1 MSETAMA
8 DMTPWLVAAPAAIL
22 IVATGVAVAFWGH
35 ARSQI
40 AVAFVSLALQTLASL
55 FLLLEV
61 MANGPLAMS
70 MGGWPAP
77 FGIALVADPLS
88 AGLSLLTGII
98 GLAVVTYSVGDVLRK
113 HRKAGFYPLV
123 IALLLGVNGA
133 FLTGDVFNLYVW
145 FEIILIASFGLL
157 VLGGTREQ
165 IDGAVKYAFLNLIA
179 TTILLIAIGLLY
191 GIAGTLS
198 FADLAVKLGTEPMD
212 TTFLTVA
219 LLFLLA
225 FGMKAAVFPVYF
237 WLPAAYHTPLATVSA
252 VFAGLLTKVGVYSLY
267 RVFSVLFAGDD
278 GTLAEV
284 LLIVAIFTMVLGA
297 LGALAETDVRRFV
310 SFLVVSGVGVMLAG
324 LAIGGRDAL
333 MAGVFYTLHSI
344 IASAGLFMAAGLMVR
359 LGGTTDLR
367 TLSGLY
373 RSTPFVAVLFFLVGL
388 SMAGVPPFAG
398 FWAKVHLVSAALD
411 GGYMWTASAVLFSGF
426 ITLVAIGRLW
436 ALAFLRERESGA
448 NALLNDREQR
458 LMGGPLAILAAMTF
472 AIGIFAGPL
481 TNFSFAAADGLVDPA
496 AYIEEVL
503 EPLRAIEAAPDTPYG
518 ESDSPLMDELSD
530 TIDAETNVTTDEA
543 VGGTE

>member
-1 MSETAMA
+1 MF
-8 DMTPWLVAAPAAIL
+8 DMTEWLVALPAAIL
-22 IVATGVAVAFWGH
+22 ITATGLAVSVWGH
-35 ARSQI
+35 ARAQI
-40 AVAFVSLALQTLASL
+40 AIAFLGMAGQTLASL
-55 FLLLEV
+55 FLLTYVLEQ
-61 MANGPLAMS
+61 GPLAMS

-88 AGLSLLTGII
+88 AGLSFLTGLI
-98 GLAVVTYSVGDVLRK
+98 GLAVVVYSVGDVRRK

-123 IALLLGVNGA
+123 IALILGVNGA

-157 VLGGTREQ
+157 VLGGSREQ

-179 TTILLIAIGLLY
+179 TTLLLIAIGLLY
-191 GIAGTLS
+191 GLAGTLS
-198 FADLAVKLGTEPMD
+198 FADLALKIGDQPMD
-212 TTFLTVA
+212 TTYLTVA

-237 WLPAAYHTPLATVSA
+237 WLPASYHTPLATVSA

-284 LLIVAIFTMVLGA
+284 LLVVSIATMVLGA

-324 LAIGGRDAL
+324 LAIGGREAL

-359 LGGTTDLR
+359 LGGTSDLAR
-367 TLSGLY
+367 LAGLY
-373 RSTPFVAVLFFLVGL
+373 RSTPLVAVLFFLVGL
-388 SMAGVPPFAG
+388 SIAGVPPFAG
-398 FWAKVHLVSAALD
+398 FWAKVYLVDAALA
-411 GGYMWTASAVLFSGF
+411 GGYSWTAAAVLFSGF

-436 ALAFLRERESGA
+436 ALAFLRDRETGA
-448 NALLNDREQR
+448 NTLLHDRER
-458 LMGGPLAILAAMTF
+458 GLMAGPLALVAVATF
-472 AIGIFAGPL
+472 AIGIFAGPM
-481 TNFSFAAADGLVDPA
+481 TDFAFAAADGLIDPA
-496 AYIEEVL
+496 AYIVEVL
-503 EPLRAIEAAPDTPYG
+503 QLAGEPSDAMDIEG
-518 ESDSPLMDELSD
+518 VE
-530 TIDAETNVTTDEA
+530 IDGVVTDETP
-543 VGGTE
+543 GGTE